1 MRRPMWIA
9 TATSLAVAALPA
21 AALADDPSPLT
32 VADSAARAQLVAQ
45 HLHARPL
52 VLKQGTQVSVAK
64 AALEARSVATQYRRV
79 VVGAD
84 MYIEDDE
91 TWGENERARFSG
103 TREAIVGPS
112 HPLDVLEM
120 IRGVGGEVR
129 VELRSKAIAL
139 SDGSARVDVHVDL
152 YEGTSENTGDLDGSG
167 DVTVYVPKDGYASKT
182 FRVWNS
188 DEGGDFTEITLNLA
202 NFAA

>member
-1 MRRPMWIA
+1 MRRTTWIA

-21 AALADDPSPLT
+21 TALADDPKPLT
-32 VADSAARAQLVAQ
+32 VVDHASRAQLVAKYMD
-45 HLHARPL
+45 ARSPL
-52 VLKQGTQVSVAK
+52 LKQAAYVGVAK
-64 AALEARSVATQYRRV
+64 AGLETASVANQHRRV

-91 TWGENERARFSG
+91 TWGDNERGRFSG

-120 IRGVGGEVR
+120 IHGVGGEVR

-139 SDGSARVDVHVDL
+139 ADGSARVDVHVDL
-152 YEGTSENTGDLDGSG
+152 YEGTSENTGDLDGKG
-167 DVTVYVPKDGYASKT
+167 DVTVYVPKDGYA
-182 FRVWNS
+182 
-188 DEGGDFTEITLNLA
+188 
-202 NFAA
+202 